1 MFRAVIVVLIAFWIG
16 AIPFG
21 HIIAKKSK
29 GINIQEYGSGNI
41 GSTNVRRVV
50 GKKEALQTQVLDIGK
65 GLLPTLV
72 VMQLEGNSWLTTG
85 ADQLILLVAFATILG
100 HDFTP
105 FLRFKGGKGVNTTVG
120 ACLVVAPIATIIA
133 TIIYYIGKKVG
144 KHVSV
149 GSLLLA
155 ISLPLLY
162 FLQHGSTNTFF
173 FLVGAGFL
181 IVLRH
186 KSNISRL
193 IAGRENQ

>member
-16 AIPFG
+16 AVPFG
-21 HIIAKKSK
+21 YIIAKKSK

-50 GKKEALQTQVLDIGK
+50 GKKEALQTQVLDIAK

-120 ACLVVAPIATIIA
+120 ASLVVAPISTILA
-133 TIIYYIGKKVG
+133 TIIYYIGKKFG

-162 FLQHGSTNTFF
+162 LLQHGSTNTFF